1 MLILVTNDD
10 GVHAPGLLCLA
21 EAMARIGEVL
31 VVAPLSEQSAVGHGI
46 SISQPLRVEPV
57 ILKNGMQAFGVTGTP
72 ADCVKIAVK
81 SLASEKVDLVVSGIN
96 NGLNVGVNVLY
107 SGTAAAAREGAVL
120 EIPSLAVSIGTA
132 ENPWFSSAVIWA
144 TRVVVALMENTLPRK
159 DILNLNVPNLPPDE
173 IKGLKITLMGLSR
186 FDPVME
192 QRMDPRKKV
201 YYWLSGNEISHDDH
215 PESDKEAISA
225 GFASLSPLT
234 FDLTDHD
241 FLEKLARWTIR

>member
-1 MLILVTNDD
+1 MHILITNDD
-10 GVHAPGLLCLA
+10 GVHAPGLLCLV
-21 EAMARIGEVL
+21 EAMARLGEVL

-57 ILKNGMQAFGVTGTP
+57 KLKNGMQAFGVSGTP

-81 SLASEKVDLVVSGIN
+81 SLAGRKVDMVVSGIN

-107 SGTAAAAREGAVL
+107 SGTVAAAREGAIL

-132 ENPWFSSAVIWA
+132 ENPWFNSAVLWA
-144 TRVVVALMENTLPRK
+144 TRVVVAMMENTLPRK
-159 DILNLNVPNLPPDE
+159 DILNLNVPNLPPEE
-173 IKGLKITLMGLSR
+173 IMGLKITRMGLSR

-201 YYWLSGNEISHDDH
+201 YYWLSGTEISHDDH
-215 PESDKEAISA
+215 PESDKEAVS
-225 GFASLSPLT
+225 GSYASLSPLT
-234 FDLTDHD
+234 FDLTDLD
-241 FLEKLARWTIR
+241 FLDKLTRWTIK